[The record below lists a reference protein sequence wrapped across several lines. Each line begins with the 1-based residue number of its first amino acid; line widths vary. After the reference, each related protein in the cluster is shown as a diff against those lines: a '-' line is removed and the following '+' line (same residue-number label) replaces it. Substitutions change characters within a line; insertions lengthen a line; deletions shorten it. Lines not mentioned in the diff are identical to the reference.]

1 MGPPGEEPK
10 TVGPRRTAESAR
22 VNRDALRFP
31 DTGCGFGYGSLPP
44 CRTAAIRA
52 VESGVLPQIAAL
64 VAHDVTVQM
73 ARVDRGDYDDEL
85 ALVVEIAAQAA

>member
-10 TVGPRRTAESAR
+10 IVGPRRTAESAR

-31 DTGCGFGYGSLPP
+31 DTGCGFGYGLPP
-44 CRTAAIRA
+44 SRTAAIRA
-52 VESGVLPQIAAL
+52 LESGMLTQIAAL